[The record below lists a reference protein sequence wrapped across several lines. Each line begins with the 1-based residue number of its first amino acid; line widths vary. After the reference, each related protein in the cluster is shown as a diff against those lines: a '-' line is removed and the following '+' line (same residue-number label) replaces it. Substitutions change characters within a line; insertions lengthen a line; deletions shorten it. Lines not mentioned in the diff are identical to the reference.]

1 MVNKIKWLFP
11 VALVI
16 VTVLMIYS
24 DKSNAL
30 ADPVGTVRVFQK
42 SCGTTAAPLC
52 AGQNC
57 SYQTAKFWVN
67 SATPVF
73 IGGSDV
79 DTSTK
84 GMPYCTDTA
93 SCISAGDS
101 ADAVLP
107 ALWCKAG
114 SSVTVTV
121 LVGKK

>member
-1 MVNKIKWLFP
+1 MVNKFKWFFP
-11 VALVI
+11 VALVFA
-16 VTVLMIYS
+16 TALMIYS
-24 DKSNAL
+24 DKSSAL

-42 SCGTTAAPLC
+42 PCNSTASPLC
-52 AGQNC
+52 TGQNC
-57 SYQTAKFWVN
+57 QYQTAKFWVN

-93 SCISAGDS
+93 TCVAAGDT
-101 ADAVLP
+101 ADALLP
-107 ALWCKAG
+107 ALWCKSG
-114 SSVTVTV
+114 GSVTVTV